1 MSDFFAAIAGAILV
15 GICAFFLTVH
25 NAYAVEPF
33 IQIGIGESIAIPV
46 KTNGTWYDENLPHQF
61 HTQGLAFKAGLGL
74 KFDKHWSTTLSYISL
89 GKNGVDALAV
99 SDACLVASC
108 TTETPSAFHTV
119 DKVRGLELTG
129 TYLFQTGKVQPYLK
143 AGGFLASHKLHVDVT
158 PAEGTVQHA
167 DFSGRITGVVIGAG
181 IKWKWLFTEINYY
194 HGAGG
199 SAAPVS
205 RSFIVPMIGG
215 SYAF

>member
-33 IQIGIGESIAIPV
+33 LQFGIGDSIAIPV
-46 KTNGTWYDENLPHQF
+46 KTNGTWFDEDRPHTF
-61 HTQGLAFKAGLGL
+61 HTNSPAFAARLGIHL
-74 KFDKHWSTTLSYISL
+74 TPKWDATIGYFRL
-89 GKNGVDALAV
+89 GHNDVDSLAV
-99 SDACLVASC
+99 SDECFSSKC
-108 TTETPSAFHTV
+108 TRETPSKFHVV
-119 DKVRGLELTG
+119 DKVQGFELAAV
-129 TYLFQTGKVQPYLK
+129 YIFQTQPVQPYIR
-143 AGGFLASHKLHVDVT
+143 AGGFIAQHTLHVDVT
-158 PAEGTVQHA
+158 PAEGSVQHA

-181 IKWKWLFTEINYY
+181 IKWKWLFTEVNYY

-205 RSFIVPMIGG
+205 RSFIVPMIGMRHD
-215 SYAF
+215 F